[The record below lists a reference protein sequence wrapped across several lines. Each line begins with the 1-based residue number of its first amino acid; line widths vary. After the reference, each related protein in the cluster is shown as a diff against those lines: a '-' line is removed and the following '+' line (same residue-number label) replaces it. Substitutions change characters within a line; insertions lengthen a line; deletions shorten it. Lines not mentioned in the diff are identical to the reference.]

1 MQNRYVGIFFFTES
15 EELSSGFAMFRL
27 HPKLTF
33 LAHQDYKVPEQR
45 ATSSVQLNPSLSLPA
60 QKLDE

>member
-1 MQNRYVGIFFFTES
+1 M
-15 EELSSGFAMFRL
+15 LRL

-45 ATSSVQLNPSLSLPA
+45 APSSVQLNPSLSLPA